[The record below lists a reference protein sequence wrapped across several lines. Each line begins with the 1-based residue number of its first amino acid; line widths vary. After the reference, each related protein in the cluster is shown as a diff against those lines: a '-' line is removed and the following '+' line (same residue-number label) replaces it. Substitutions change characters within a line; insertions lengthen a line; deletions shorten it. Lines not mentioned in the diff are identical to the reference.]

1 MKQPQPIRQYD
12 HVGIRVSDRQQAIA
26 FYEQLGFQEIR
37 RFEKYEANEMETPDG
52 VRINLIF
59 NAARLSHGRNVLLD
73 EPIKLPGMT
82 HPAFVV
88 DDLYALK
95 DWLEQAGIVIT
106 EDIHRL
112 GPRRITLFI
121 RDPDRNVLEFNQL
134 LPDLALTNAD
144 SVMNISPD
152 EVHAMKLYDLELS
165 GNCYKIRLFAALAGI
180 ELQLEPV
187 DLPGGAHKESPF
199 IDLNPW
205 GQVPTLNDDGVVLRD
220 SQAILVYLA
229 RKYGGNQWWPD
240 GAAQQ
245 GEVVQWLSTA
255 ANEIYAGPNAARLI
269 DKFGASLDKGRALE
283 VSAQVL
289 ALIEKHLQQHAWLA
303 LDRPT
308 IADCAVFPYV
318 AIGWEGGVTLEQYPA
333 IVDWIDRI
341 KALPGY
347 IGMPGIQ

>member
-1 MKQPQPIRQYD
+1 MQQPQPIRQYD
-12 HVGIRVSDRQQAIA
+12 HVGIRVSDRQKSIA
-26 FYEQLGFQEIR
+26 FYEQLGFREVRCFGQ
-37 RFEKYEANEMETPDG
+37 YEANEMETQSG

-59 NAARLSHGRNVLLD
+59 NATRLSNGRNVLLD
-73 EPIKLPGMT
+73 EPVKLPGMT

-95 DWLEQAGIVIT
+95 DWLDNAGIAIS
-106 EDIHRL
+106 EGIRRL

-134 LPDLALTNAD
+134 LPDQLLTDA
-144 SVMNISPD
+144 SPSINKILQK
-152 EVHAMKLYDLELS
+152 EYVMKLYDLDLS
-165 GNCYKIRLFAALAGI
+165 GNCYKVRLFAALAGI
-180 ELQLEPV
+180 DLQLEPV
-187 DLPGGAHKESPF
+187 DFLSGAHKQSPV

-205 GQVPTLNDDGVVLRD
+205 GQLPTLTDGDVVLRD

-229 RKYGGNQWWPD
+229 RQYGGHQWWPD

-245 GEVVQWLSTA
+245 GEVMQWLSTA
-255 ANEIYAGPNAARLI
+255 ANEIHAGPNNARLI
-269 DKFGASLDKGRALE
+269 DKFGAALDKKHALE
-283 VSAQVL
+283 TSAQVL
-289 ALIEKHLQQHAWLA
+289 SMIEQHLQKHDWLA
-303 LDRPT
+303 LGRPT

-333 IVDWIDRI
+333 IQAWVQRI

-347 IGMPGIQ
+347 IGMPGV